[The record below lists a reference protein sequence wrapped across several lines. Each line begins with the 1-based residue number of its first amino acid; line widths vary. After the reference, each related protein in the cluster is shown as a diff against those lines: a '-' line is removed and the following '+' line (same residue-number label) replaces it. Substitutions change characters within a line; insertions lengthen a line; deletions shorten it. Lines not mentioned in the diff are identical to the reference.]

1 MYYFAHIPKAGGTT
15 LKQMFYEAYGNENCL
30 KVWDSNTSNVKAS
43 LFSTLTEAD
52 LLGYKAIVGHLRLN
66 QFYENRYINSFIE
79 KRGLKTVTTI
89 REPISRIISLYNY
102 MAVNKEHPSHDKMKN
117 TKAINFLLNH
127 PVNFQFN
134 FLSRSPA
141 VAVNDIA
148 EDITLVSLDHS
159 VEVFARLLSEVTGR
173 KINKIPP
180 QNVTSKMNKNF
191 RYFSKK
197 DLSPA
202 ELSLL
207 SEKHYL
213 DIELY
218 ERALLSD
225 KEYLGC

>member
-1 MYYFAHIPKAGGTT
+1 
-15 LKQMFYEAYGNENCL
+15 
-30 KVWDSNTSNVKAS
+30 
-43 LFSTLTEAD
+43 
-52 LLGYKAIVGHLRLN
+52 
-66 QFYENRYINSFIE
+66 
-79 KRGLKTVTTI
+79 
-89 REPISRIISLYNY
+89 

>member
-43 LFSTLTEAD
+43 LFSTLTEAE
-52 LLGYKAIVGHLRLN
+52 LLDYQAVVGHLRLT

-117 TKAINFLLNH
+117 TKAIDFLLNH

-134 FLSRSPA
+134 FLSRTPT
-141 VAVNDIA
+141 VAIDDIA
-148 EDITLVSLDHS
+148 RDIMLVSLDHS
-159 VEVFARLLSEVTGR
+159 VEVFARLLSELTGR

-180 QNVTSKMNKNF
+180 QNVTSQLNKNF

-197 DLSPA
+197 DLSPS